1 VESPR
6 RVDPCCSELNALE
19 ATAMVN
25 EYERMLMDEDP
36 QPHAETERAYWLE
49 PHLPY
54 ALRQRIETV
63 FDVLAH
69 LPLKQPL
76 AVVSDGGKTVAA
88 NKELVELLG
97 GKGADYVGRP
107 WMQVMPGWAERVP
120 GFRREG
126 EQVFEE
132 HLNGGDGEQHWV
144 RVSLGPVAER
154 GEERAMAYLLFIN
167 KPDVETID
175 HDEVRRLRKS
185 LQLLADTQTDYV
197 VEIDRAGV
205 MTFVSPSFCRAVGA
219 QEGELVGREFLTRV
233 CEDDRAA
240 ASAALDEAG
249 KPPFIGEMRARLAAD
264 PQVGVDWHI
273 DAVIGEGI
281 VGLDLVGRVAGRAAA
296 PAAGVAAGA
305 EAPQPAAAATPP
317 VPAAAAPEDP
327 RLTLIAEKL
336 AALDPNDR
344 ESLMALARAVA
355 DAAGAE
361 CVLYNVQRGDAIES
375 AVGWRLPPTA

>member
-1 VESPR
+1 MG
-6 RVDPCCSELNALE
+6 LE

-25 EYERMLMDEDP
+25 EYERMLMDEEPEPRDDV
-36 QPHAETERAYWLE
+36 EREYWLE
-49 PHLPY
+49 PRLPY
-54 ALRQRIETV
+54 ALRQRVETV

-76 AVVSDGGKTVAA
+76 AVVSDGGKTIAA
-88 NKELVELLG
+88 NKALVELLG
-97 GKGADYVGRP
+97 GRGADYLGRS
-107 WMQVMPGWAERVP
+107 WMEVMPGWAQRVP

-132 HLNGGDGEQHWV
+132 HLGGADGEQHWV
-144 RVSLGPVAER
+144 RVSLGPVSER

-233 CEDDRAA
+233 CEDDRPCLLYT
-240 ASAALDEAG
+240 S
-249 KPPFIGEMRARLAAD
+249 PSPRART
-264 PQVGVDWHI
+264 
-273 DAVIGEGI
+273 
-281 VGLDLVGRVAGRAAA
+281 R
-296 PAAGVAAGA
+296 
-305 EAPQPAAAATPP
+305 
-317 VPAAAAPEDP
+317 P
-327 RLTLIAEKL
+327 RL
-336 AALDPNDR
+336 P
-344 ESLMALARAVA
+344 SSARK
-355 DAAGAE
+355 
-361 CVLYNVQRGDAIES
+361 Q
-375 AVGWRLPPTA
+375 